1 MKLESRGLKYIYDTK
16 EDKCIVIFLEY
27 TKEYENPY
35 EGLAAFFGSLESAVH
50 RQLAKEIVLNGRD
63 KWLGMKK
70 E

>member
-16 EDKCIVIFLEY
+16 EDKCIVIFSDY

-35 EGLAAFFGSLESAVH
+35 EGLVAFFGSLESAVH
-50 RQLAKEIVLNGRD
+50 RQLAKEIVANGRN
-63 KWLGMKK
+63 KWLGNK